1 MRIVW
6 AMFVLAVF
14 LAPAAQAE
22 DAAIARDLARDLAPT
37 GTLRAAINLGNAV
50 LARKGADGALSGV
63 SVDLARALSERIGVP
78 LVLVPYDSAGAVSE
92 AAASGAWD
100 VCFLARDPK
109 RAEGI
114 VFTAPYLVIEGG
126 YLVPAASPIR
136 ALDAVDR
143 DGVRIAV
150 GRGSAYDLYLS
161 RTIRHA
167 TLVRARTSPAA
178 IALFAESGLEVAA
191 NVRQPL
197 EAYAAA
203 HPQVRMLPGRFMEI
217 AQAMGVP
224 KGRDAGAAYLRRF
237 VEAMKADGFVAK
249 ALDANG
255 QAATV
260 APAE

>member
-1 MRIVW
+1 MWDDMRNVW
-6 AMFVLAVF
+6 AVFFLAAF
-14 LAPAAQAE
+14 IAPAAHAQ
-22 DAAIARDLARDLAPT
+22 DAAIVRDLAPT

-92 AAASGAWD
+92 ASASGAWD
-100 VCFLARDPK
+100 ICFLARDPK

-126 YLVPAASPIR
+126 YLVPADSPIR
-136 ALDAVDR
+136 AMDAVDR

-167 TLVRARTSPAA
+167 TLVRVPTSPAA
-178 IALFAESGLEVAA
+178 ITLFAESGLEVAA
-191 NVRQPL
+191 NIRQPL

-203 HPQVRMLPGRFMEI
+203 HPEVRLLPGRFMQI

-224 KGRDAGAAYLRRF
+224 KGREAGAGYLRRF
-237 VEAMKADGFVAK
+237 VEAKKADGFVAG
-249 ALDANG
+249 ALQANG